1 MEDEESAWRTKRV
14 AERGHVMGRVRSIAT
29 HAPIAGGS
37 CMEDTTSTKKDVG
50 RESLARLN

>member
-1 MEDEESAWRTKRV
+1 MEDGESARRTKRV
-14 AERGHVMGRVRSIAT
+14 AERGHVMGRVRNIAA

-37 CMEDTTSTKKDVG
+37 CMEDTTSTEKDAG